1 MTYKISPRGDAV
13 DFPWIHE
20 ADTKFNA
27 DGLFHTGLALEG
39 EVAEAYKKEI
49 SEAAE
54 AGHALMT
61 EKMTPGEKKKFKVY
75 YPFEAEVDKDGN
87 ETGRTWFNFK
97 QNAVIETKAGE
108 RKAVQIVVHDAA
120 DQPIKGVK
128 IFNGD
133 EIRILY
139 KPRATIMTGL
149 KQAGCRLDFAKVQ
162 LIKKAKRVSKG
173 FGAIDEEGGYVQGDD
188 EAPPQGFGNATEGK
202 TDGDY

>member
-1 MTYKISPRGDAV
+1 MTYKISPRGPAA

-20 ADTKFNA
+20 ADTKYNA
-27 DGLFHTGLALEG
+27 DGLFHTAQAYEG
-39 EVAEAYKKEI
+39 EVAESFKKEI

-54 AGHALMT
+54 AGFAQMT
-61 EKMTPGEKKKFKVY
+61 EKMTPGEKNKYSVY
-75 YPFEAEVDKDGN
+75 YPFEAELDKDGN
-87 ETGRTWFNFK
+87 ETGRTLFHFK

-120 DQPIKGVK
+120 DNPIKGVK

-162 LIKKAKRVSKG
+162 LIKKAQRTSKG
-173 FGAIDEEGGYVQGDD
+173 FGAIEGGYVQGED
-188 EAPPQGFGNATEGK
+188 ESASQGFGNVTTEGK